1 MQPIEFVDD
10 KTPSFHIAY
19 IEQVGLNYD
28 DVKHTL
34 PKEHIHLP
42 LICEDG
48 IYGISALVKQLWHMA
63 PHSVAD
69 EMGGF
74 LGKVIKSLY
83 PHADIDVEP
92 YPDIDGPL
100 IYYALGYLMQRV
112 AGHHGIEHPIWVLSE
127 FPFDENNHMVK
138 MLKTISNMQT
148 DRPHHIIVITDK
160 SLDTKA
166 IHLDIGIVQPPMKTI
181 PKGNSGKVLTYIAI
195 LGLPSYGYVL
205 KKSLRR
211 ILLHHRKYYDAYKK
225 LVKDGYLEEKGVF
238 VRFTDRRIYR
248 YLLKHASNDDILHI
262 LSILDRKTPGSMYIR
277 TYLYT
282 RLGDYKRALASM
294 KIYISMMKR
303 QRQYRLAHTHMAP
316 IIRTWFD
323 KLSKTDIEM
332 FLYLAGV
339 AEHVSDLET
348 KLIEKLLT
356 EYKPSPVALFSLSW
370 IYDKLPENLKAM
382 IKESIDKGLQ
392 SYHPIRSSLLAHAM
406 LLIIYKEKDF
416 YTDKTQ
422 RYTLFIKTTDFGDPE
437 IDVRACII
445 RSRINLVFHKDKEAL
460 KDLEKGIEIAKSN
473 NIPWHLS
480 ILYNNLSVLLS
491 RNSIDSHLDI
501 SLLTY
506 KAYETSFA
514 YSIDGSIIPFA
525 NYIFLS
531 TPLGKKYSYITN
543 VWKTF
548 KPILSGIMDPKD
560 HIAVLWA
567 LAHLQQQYGYYEQV
581 KTSLQEMEN
590 IIKTSPKP
598 IPNNYI
604 ALYYWISTEHAL
616 ENGDLQ
622 KATEYLSKWQELV
635 GDKYDYYLENLKT
648 LKDAIFSEDNKIY
661 THSHKHVYYSSVRT
675 GRYIEGINKL
685 KEIKKD
691 LLREGK
697 LTDTA
702 QLEMFLGALYK
713 MEGNLPAYRT
723 HLHNALSIYMHIEAA
738 HAKYIAQV
746 LRIPPNYIETD
757 GLKNLAGIHISQLL
771 ITSIS
776 TILASSTTIDD
787 LLKKVLGYLTL
798 PSSHMWIMY
807 TDGRKKH
814 FMEYSIFKGIG
825 QLMETYTKDPD
836 KILRSKRIYEISHL
850 PSYIYIKKRGE
861 GGTKLIIYAE
871 NKYIEKA
878 FSKEHLAWLDMW
890 SDTVLSLL
898 ENIRIG
904 EKAIKDALTDVYT
917 RWYITQIL
925 EREIALA
932 KREKTPLSVL
942 FIDIDD
948 FKRIND
954 TLGHLEGDRILSLV
968 ASAIKNNIRITDY
981 VGRYGGEEFI
991 VVLPDT
997 HEDEARLVARRIQTA
1012 IRQHKDIPTT
1022 VSIGISTYHPRPRT
1036 KVSLHKL
1043 IRQADM
1049 AMYHA
1054 KKMGKNL
1061 ILHYDELKP
1070 H

>member
-1 MQPIEFVDD
+1 MQLLEFLN
-10 KTPSFHIAY
+10 KRESTFHIAY
-19 IEQVGLNYD
+19 IEQEGLNYED
-28 DVKHTL
+28 IKHIL
-34 PKEHIHLP
+34 PTNHFHLP
-42 LICEDG
+42 LIREDG
-48 IYGISALVKQLWHMA
+48 TYGISALVGHLWKMA
-63 PHSVAD
+63 PKSVAD

-92 YPDIDGPL
+92 YPDIDGP
-100 IYYALGYLMQRV
+100 IVYYAIGYLLQRI
-112 AGHHGIEHPIWVLSE
+112 AQHTGNEHPVWILSE

-138 MLKTISNMQT
+138 LLETIKHMNL
-148 DRPHHIIVITDK
+148 DRPHHIVVITDK
-160 SLDTKA
+160 VVDDSATR
-166 IHLDIGIVQPPMKTI
+166 IDIGYDKPTPMI
-181 PKGNSGKVLTYIAI
+181 PKGEKRILLTYIAL

-211 ILLHHRKYYDAYKK
+211 LLLHKRKFYKLYK
-225 LVKDGYLEEKGVF
+225 ELVEEGYLEEWGAL

-248 YLLKHASNDDILHI
+248 ELLDEASDEDILHI
-262 LSILDRKTPGSMYIR
+262 LSILDRKTPGSMYAR

-282 RLGDYKRALASM
+282 RLGNHKRALASM

-303 QRQYRLAHTHMAP
+303 RRLYRLAHTHMEP
-316 IIRTWFD
+316 IVKTWFD

-339 AEHVSDLET
+339 AEYVSDLEI

-356 EYKPSPVALFSLSW
+356 EYTPSPVALFTLSW
-370 IYDKLPENLKAM
+370 IYDKLPAHLKRLV
-382 IKESIDKGLQ
+382 KETIDKQLQ
-392 SYHPIRSSLLAHAM
+392 TYHPIRNSLLAHAM

-416 YTDKTQ
+416 YTDKAQ
-422 RYTLFIKTTDFGDPE
+422 RYTLFIGTTDFGDPE
-437 IDVRACII
+437 INVRGCVV
-445 RSRINLVFHKDKEAL
+445 RSRINLVFHKDNEAL
-460 KDLEKGIEIAKSN
+460 KDLEKGIRIAKEY

-480 ILYNNLSVLLS
+480 ILYNNLAILLS

-514 YSIDGSIIPFA
+514 YSIEGSIIPFA

-531 TPLGKKYSYITN
+531 TPLGKKHSYIIN
-543 VWKTF
+543 IWETF
-548 KPILSGIMDPKD
+548 KPILSGIMEPKD
-560 HIAVLWA
+560 YIAVLWA
-567 LAHLQQQYGYYEQV
+567 LAHLQQQYGYYQQV
-581 KTSLQEMEN
+581 KDILQEMEK
-590 IIKTSPKP
+590 IVKKHEKA
-598 IPNNYI
+598 IPSNYI
-604 ALYYWISTEHAL
+604 ALYYWIAAEHSL

-622 KATEYLSKWQELV
+622 KATVYLSKWQEIL
-635 GDKYDYYLENLKT
+635 GDKYDHYLEHLMT
-648 LKDAIFSEDNKIY
+648 LKDAIFAEDDKIY
-661 THSHKHVYYSSVRT
+661 DQSYKHVYYSSVRT
-675 GRYIEGINKL
+675 GKYIEGINKL

-691 LLREGK
+691 LLRNGK
-697 LTDTA
+697 LTEIA
-702 QLEMFLGALYK
+702 QLELFLGALYK
-713 MEGNLPAYRT
+713 MEGNLPAYHT

-738 HAKYIAQV
+738 HAKYIAEV
-746 LRIPPNYIETD
+746 LRIPSHYIEAD
-757 GLKNLAGIHISQLL
+757 GLKNLAGIHVSQLL
-771 ITSIS
+771 ITAVS
-776 TILASSTTIDD
+776 TILASSTTIED
-787 LLKKVLGYLTL
+787 LLKKVLAYLTL

-807 TDGRKKH
+807 TDGNEKY

-825 QLMETYTKDPD
+825 QLMETHIKNPD
-836 KILRSKRIYEISHL
+836 KLLRSRKIYELCHL
-850 PSYIYIKKRGE
+850 PSYIYIKKQGE

-878 FSKEHLAWLDMW
+878 FSEEYLAWLDMW
-890 SDTVLSLL
+890 ADMVLSLL

-904 EKAIKDALTDVYT
+904 EKAIKDALTDVHT
-917 RWYITQIL
+917 RWYISQIL

-942 FIDIDD
+942 FIDIDN

-954 TLGHLEGDRILSLV
+954 TLGHLEGDRILAMV
-968 ASAIKNNIRITDY
+968 ASAIKNSIRITDY
-981 VGRYGGEEFI
+981 VGRYGGEEFV

-997 HEDEARLVARRIQTA
+997 HEDEARLVAKRIQTA
-1012 IRQHKDIPTT
+1012 IKENTNIPTT
-1022 VSIGISTYHPRPRT
+1022 VSIGISTYYPRPKA

-1054 KKMGKNL
+1054 KQMGKNL
-1061 ILHYDELKP
+1061 ILHYDELKTY
-1070 H
+1070 